1 VLAVCAVAVIVLG
14 LLPNNGPDD
23 LLSFVRAF
31 DWTRE
36 SIAALN

>member
-1 VLAVCAVAVIVLG
+1 MIVLG
-14 LLPNNGPDD
+14 VLPNNGPED

-36 SIAALN
+36 SVAALAH